1 MKLIKKKKKK
11 VGVSSISIIWSLKQA
26 SKASLNKRNLGKKKE
41 LANKT
46 EGGPIY
52 EVDKQNINQ
61 SYDRYNKARSRYF
74 QFFQMVAPLLRLGEV
89 YICIYTWRRTYVA
102 TPSLPS
108 PCGAAPFHATRSP
121 NLICPASNRESLFK
135 VTVTQKFDHPS
146 FLCLVA

>member
-1 MKLIKKKKKK
+1 MATRSEINKKKKKK

-26 SKASLNKRNLGKKKE
+26 SKASLNKRNLGKKKKKE

-89 YICIYTWRRTYVA
+89 YIYVYIHGGA
-102 TPSLPS
+102 HMLQHPPS
-108 PCGAAPFHATRSP
+108 PRPAVPRHFTQRGAP
-121 NLICPASNRESLFK
+121 I
-135 VTVTQKFDHPS
+135 
-146 FLCLVA
+146 